1 MTADTQASNDQKM
14 AEEAAERAS
23 VAEEVNSSDRSSQ
36 GSTKR
41 ASHAGGSAYSADCSG
56 SASDEDEDEGP
67 FSGSGSDDNN
77 NNNNNHKQASSVL
90 NGSAKSLLDS
100 AQQDSEILSG
110 QASSTHSS
118 CSNSQQYTGRNDHVQ
133 QQDIESP
140 MSDTDMAQK
149 ASHLVPSFKASSEGK
164 VQYARHPQ
172 CVSSSGLHKPA
183 ITHNHNNDDDS
194 SDNSSTSE
202 SSTSSGCGF
211 TGPLA
216 RHPSDPRIDLSVV
229 QAAQSLQDAAVMPQ
243 DNHINRI
250 VNQHLTTTSTT
261 QDNYHRLMEVSD
273 CCIS

>member
-36 GSTKR
+36 SSTKR

-77 NNNNNHKQASSVL
+77 NHKQASSVL

-118 CSNSQQYTGRNDHVQ
+118 CSKSQYTGLNDHVQ

-183 ITHNHNNDDDS
+183 ITHNNDNDDDS

-216 RHPSDPRIDLSVV
+216 RHPSDPRIETSVV
-229 QAAQSLQDAAVMPQ
+229 QTAQSLQDAAVMPQ

-261 QDNYHRLMEVSD
+261 QDNYHRLMEVSE
-273 CCIS
+273 CCFS

>member
-1 MTADTQASNDQKM
+1 
-14 AEEAAERAS
+14 
-23 VAEEVNSSDRSSQ
+23 
-36 GSTKR
+36 
-41 ASHAGGSAYSADCSG
+41 
-56 SASDEDEDEGP
+56 
-67 FSGSGSDDNN
+67 
-77 NNNNNHKQASSVL
+77 
-90 NGSAKSLLDS
+90 
-100 AQQDSEILSG
+100 
-110 QASSTHSS
+110 
-118 CSNSQQYTGRNDHVQ
+118 
-133 QQDIESP
+133 

-164 VQYARHPQ
+164 VQYDRHPQ

-183 ITHNHNNDDDS
+183 ITHNNNNDDDG